1 MKGFLIFVGII
12 FAVLGLL
19 FLGVVPMLLGFILTA
34 VSCLIKNPSP
44 PAPPSPPFTPRQGMW
59 HE

>member
-19 FLGVVPMLLGFILTA
+19 FLGVVPMLLGFILIA
-34 VSCLIKNPSP
+34 VSCLIKDPSP
-44 PAPPSPPFTPRQGMW
+44 PAPPSPTHAP
-59 HE
+59 